1 MTTAALR
8 RDDSF
13 EGPAWLRGPQEGWL
27 AVIAFTVMIGAVAL
41 SIDAAH
47 WAGFVPEGPSETG
60 FLLPVMLLAAL
71 WGFVSAKLGWPALAA
86 DAVGAAVGAGV
97 LLLAV
102 AGIVAP
108 GAPPGT
114 ALTALSDSVYRF
126 YHDLVIEG
134 VRSSE
139 TSVFLLVLGA
149 AMWTVAQLAAVNL
162 FARHRGLAVVAMT
175 GVAIF
180 VQLSVAAQDEYGY
193 LVVFAVAAL
202 VLLMRLNL
210 LDQRVGWM
218 RRGIGDQGAVTTLY
232 TRSGATFIALTL
244 IGALALTATASSA
257 PLAGVLNQPAVR
269 DQLVNLG
276 EQLNTLVG
284 GVVGNARGPNG
295 LFATSSTITGLWE
308 SSSTV
313 VFTATTDTGQGYYWR
328 GATYDTFDG
337 TTWKQVDRTNAGD
350 VAAGAP
356 VLAASADGA
365 TSLVA
370 RATVKTTIHD
380 VNLGSSTL
388 VAPEDV
394 VSVDQPTT
402 VYTAGPGGGFDSAE
416 LTNALGAGDSYTATS
431 LVVPQGDEKGAPTE
445 SQLAAA
451 GTDYPATVAP
461 YLQYKGA
468 VGDETIAVARS
479 VASGL
484 PASQQ
489 DAFHIAKAIQA
500 FFLDPANGFRYQTDV
515 RGECPSGDIVDCFLV
530 ESHRVGYCEYFASS
544 MVMML
549 RTLGI
554 PARYVKGYLPGEQ
567 LADGSFQVEASA
579 AHAWAQVYFP
589 GYGWI
594 RFDPTPGAQRDL
606 GQAATVFVRGS
617 PVAGTPS
624 PSIGPVQSGADETD
638 PLRRTLPPLTPGS
651 VSSGG
656 PGVGLLAVLVIGLLA
671 LLLAFG
677 VWRSRRSG
685 ALSRGEPDAVYRG
698 LVGFATRLGYG
709 QLPTQTAYE
718 YAGALGELV
727 PAARDELQLVARAK
741 VEVTYGRRTMAGD
754 RLVALHAAY
763 RRLRVRLLRLVF
775 RRQRGFRPRRA
786 GPRSGS
792 PR

>member
-8 RDDSF
+8 RDDTF

-27 AVIAFTVMIGAVAL
+27 AVIAFIVMIGAVAL

-86 DAVGAAVGAGV
+86 DVVGAAVGAGV

-108 GAPPGT
+108 GAAPGP

-126 YHDLVIEG
+126 YHDLVIDG

-162 FARHRGLAVVAMT
+162 FGRHRGLAVVAMT

-180 VQLSVAAQDEYGY
+180 IELSVSAQDQYGY

-218 RRGIGDQGAVTTLY
+218 RRGIGDQGAVATLY
-232 TRSGATFIALTL
+232 TRSGVTFIALTL

-308 SSSTV
+308 SSPNV
-313 VFTATTDTGQGYYWR
+313 VFTATTDTQQGYYWR

-337 TTWKQVDRTNAGD
+337 TTWKQVDRTNAGE

-356 VLAASADGA
+356 VLAGTADGVP
-365 TSLVA
+365 SLVA

-394 VSVDQPTT
+394 ASVDQTTT

-416 LTNALGAGDSYTATS
+416 LTSGLGADDSYTVTS
-431 LVVPQGDEKGAPTE
+431 LVVPQGDEKGAPDRV
-445 SQLAAA
+445 AA
-451 GTDYPATVAP
+451 GRRRDHLPRHG
-461 YLQYKGA
+461 GA
-468 VGDETIAVARS
+468 VPAVPGRRRRRDDQRRPVHRGRPAHVAAGPVPHRQGDPGLLPGPGQRLPLQDRRARR
-479 VASGL
+479 VPVRRHRGLLPRRVPPGRLLRVLRHVDGHDAAHPGHPGPLREGL
-484 PASQQ
+484 PAR
-489 DAFHIAKAIQA
+489 
-500 FFLDPANGFRYQTDV
+500 PAAGRRQ
-515 RGECPSGDIVDCFLV
+515 
-530 ESHRVGYCEYFASS
+530 
-544 MVMML
+544 
-549 RTLGI
+549 
-554 PARYVKGYLPGEQ
+554 LPG
-567 LADGSFQVEASA
+567 
-579 AHAWAQVYFP
+579 P
-589 GYGWI
+589 GQRRPRLGAGLL
-594 RFDPTPGAQRDL
+594 PGLRL
-606 GQAATVFVRGS
+606 
-617 PVAGTPS
+617 
-624 PSIGPVQSGADETD
+624 D
-638 PLRRTLPPLTPGS
+638 PLRSHAGRA
-651 VSSGG
+651 GG
-656 PGVGLLAVLVIGLLA
+656 PWPGGHAVRQGEPGA
-671 LLLAFG
+671 GHAHADDRA
-677 VWRSRRSG
+677 RSRAAPMR
-685 ALSRGEPDAVYRG
+685 R
-698 LVGFATRLGYG
+698 TRC
-709 QLPTQTAYE
+709 
-718 YAGALGELV
+718 
-727 PAARDELQLVARAK
+727 AARC
-741 VEVTYGRRTMAGD
+741 RR
-754 RLVALHAAY
+754 
-763 RRLRVRLLRLVF
+763 
-775 RRQRGFRPRRA
+775 
-786 GPRSGS
+786 
-792 PR
+792 

>member
-356 VLAASADGA
+356 VMAGSADGA

-370 RATVKTTIHD
+370 RATVNTTIHD

>member
-1 MTTAALR
+1 MTAATLR
-8 RDDSF
+8 RDDNF

-27 AVIAFTVMIGAVAL
+27 AVVAFVVMIGAVAL

-71 WGFVSAKLGWPALAA
+71 WGFVTAKLGWPTLAA
-86 DAVGAAVGAGV
+86 DVVGAAVGAGV

-102 AGIVAP
+102 AGVVAP
-108 GAPPGT
+108 GVAPGP

-126 YHDLVIEG
+126 YHDLVVEG

-149 AMWTVAQLAAVNL
+149 AMWTVAQLAAANL
-162 FARHRGLAVVAMT
+162 FARHRGLATVAIT

-180 VQLSVAAQDEYGY
+180 IELSVSAQDEYGY

-210 LDQRVGWM
+210 LDQRVGWL
-218 RRGIGDQGAVTTLY
+218 RRGIADQGAVAILY
-232 TRSGATFIALTL
+232 TRSGVTFIALAL

-257 PLAGVLNQPAVR
+257 PLAGVLDQPAVR

-276 EQLNTLVG
+276 EQLNTIVG

-295 LFATSSTITGLWE
+295 LFASSSTITGLWE

-313 VFTATTDTGQGYYWR
+313 VFTATSDTGQGYYWR

-337 TTWKQVDRTNAGD
+337 TTWKQVDRTNAGE

-356 VLAASADGA
+356 VLAATADG
-365 TSLVA
+365 TPSLVA
-370 RATVKTTIHD
+370 RATVVTTIHD
-380 VNLGSSTL
+380 IDLGSSTL

-394 VSVDQPTT
+394 ASVDQPTT
-402 VYTAGPGGGFDSAE
+402 VYTAGPGGGFDSAD
-416 LTNALGAGDSYTATS
+416 LTNGLGDDASYTVTS
-431 LVVPQGDEKGAPTE
+431 LVVPQGDEQGAPTE

-451 GTDYPATVAP
+451 GTDYPAVVAP
-461 YLQYKGA
+461 YLQYQGA
-468 VGDETIAVARS
+468 VGDETIQVARS
-479 VASGL
+479 IVASL
-484 PASQQ
+484 PAAQR
-489 DAFHIAKAIQA
+489 DPFHVAKAIQA

-530 ESHRVGYCEYFASS
+530 HRAGYCEYFASS

-554 PARYVKGYLPGEQ
+554 PARYVKGYLPGQ
-567 LADGSFQVEASA
+567 QMADGSFQVQASA

-594 RFDPTPGAQRDL
+594 RFDPTPGAQADL
-606 GQAATVFVRGS
+606 GQVATQFVKGS
-617 PVAGTPS
+617 PVPS
-624 PSIGPVQSGADETD
+624 AAPPTIGAVQSGADATD
-638 PLRRTLPPLTPGS
+638 PLHRTLPPVVPGS
-651 VSSGG
+651 VSGG
-656 PGVGLLAVLVIGLLA
+656 DGGVGMLAVAVIGLLA
-671 LLLAFG
+671 LILVFG

-685 ALSRGEPDAVYRG
+685 AMARGEADAVYRG

-741 VEVTYGRRTMAGD
+741 VEVTYGRRTMPGD

-763 RRLRVRLLRLVF
+763 RRLRIRLLRLVF
-775 RRQRGFRPRRA
+775 HRQRGFRPRRGGPGGGSA
-786 GPRSGS
+786 GR
-792 PR
+792 

>member
-27 AVIAFTVMIGAVAL
+27 AVIAFSVMIGAVAL

-530 ESHRVGYCEYFASS
+530 ESHRMGYCEYFASS

-638 PLRRTLPPLTPGS
+638 PLRRTLSPLTPGS

>member
-8 RDDSF
+8 RDDTF

-27 AVIAFTVMIGAVAL
+27 AVIAFIVMIGVVAL

-47 WAGFVPEGPSETG
+47 WAGFVPQGPSETG

-86 DAVGAAVGAGV
+86 DVVGAAVGAGV

-108 GAPPGT
+108 GHAPGP

-126 YHDLVIEG
+126 YRDLVIDG
-134 VRSSE
+134 VRSAE

-162 FARHRGLAVVAMT
+162 FGRHRGLAVVAMT

-180 VQLSVAAQDEYGY
+180 IELSVSAQDQYGY

-210 LDQRVGWM
+210 LDQRVGWI
-218 RRGIGDQGAVTTLY
+218 RRGIGDQGAVATLY
-232 TRSGATFIALTL
+232 TRSGVTFIALTL
-244 IGALALTATASSA
+244 VGALALTATASSA
-257 PLAGVLNQPAVR
+257 PLAGVINQPAVR

-308 SSSTV
+308 SSSQP
-313 VFTATTDTGQGYYWR
+313 VFTATTDTQQGYYWR

-337 TTWKQVDRTNAGD
+337 TTWKQVDRTNAGE

-356 VLAASADGA
+356 VLAASADG
-365 TSLVA
+365 TPSLVA

-380 VNLGSSTL
+380 ISLGSSTL

-394 VSVDQPTT
+394 ASVDKATN

-416 LTNALGAGDSYTATS
+416 LATGLGAADSYTTTS

-451 GTDYPATVAP
+451 GTTYPAAVKGS

-468 VGDETIAVARS
+468 VGDETINVARTI
-479 VASGL
+479 AAGL
-484 PASQQ
+484 PTSQQ
-489 DAFHIAKAIQA
+489 DPFHIAKAIQA
-500 FFLDPANGFRYQTDV
+500 FFTTANGFHYNTDV

-530 ESHRVGYCEYFASS
+530 ESHRTGYCEYFATS

-554 PARYVKGYLPGEQ
+554 PARYVKGYLPGQQ

-579 AHAWAQVYFP
+579 AHAWVQVYFP

-594 RFDPTPGAQRDL
+594 RFDPTPGAQADL
-606 GQAATVFVRGS
+606 GQAATVFVKGS
-617 PVAGTPS
+617 PVPVTAS
-624 PSIGPVQSGADETD
+624 PSIGPIVSGAGETD
-638 PLRRTLPPLTPGS
+638 PRRRPVELPAGPTTPGD
-651 VSSGG
+651 
-656 PGVGLLAVLVIGLLA
+656 PGVGYLAAFVIGLLA

-685 ALSRGEPDAVYRG
+685 VLSRSEPDAVYRG
-698 LVGFATRLGYG
+698 MVGFATRLGYG

-718 YAGALGELV
+718 YAGALGDLV
-727 PAARDELQLVARAK
+727 PAAREELQLVARAK
-741 VEVTYGRRTMAGD
+741 VEVTYGRRTVPGD
-754 RLVALHAAY
+754 RLIALHAAY

-775 RRQRGFRPRRA
+775 RRKRGFRPRRG
-786 GPRSGS
+786 GPGS
-792 PR
+792 ASRL

>member
-8 RDDSF
+8 RDDTF

-27 AVIAFTVMIGAVAL
+27 AVVAFIVMIGAVAL

-47 WAGFVPEGPSETG
+47 WAGFVAQGPSETG

-71 WGFVSAKLGWPALAA
+71 WGFVSTKLGWPALAS
-86 DAVGAAVGAGV
+86 DVVGAAVGAGV

-102 AGIVAP
+102 AGVVDP
-108 GAPPGT
+108 GAPPGP

-126 YHDLVIEG
+126 YHDLVIDG
-134 VRSSE
+134 VRSAE

-162 FARHRGLAVVAMT
+162 FGRHRGLAVVAMT

-180 VQLSVAAQDEYGY
+180 IELSVSAQDQYGY

-210 LDQRVGWM
+210 LDQRVGWL
-218 RRGIGDQGAVTTLY
+218 RRGIGDQGAVATLY
-232 TRSGATFIALTL
+232 TRSGVTFIALTL
-244 IGALALTATASSA
+244 IGALGLTATASSA
-257 PLAGVLNQPAVR
+257 PLAGVINQPAVR

-313 VFTATTDTGQGYYWR
+313 VFTATTDTQQGYYWR

-356 VLAASADGA
+356 VLAATADGSR
-365 TSLVA
+365 SLVA
-370 RATVKTTIHD
+370 RATVQTTIHAL
-380 VNLGSSTL
+380 NLGSSTL
-388 VAPEDV
+388 VAPEDAT
-394 VSVDQPTT
+394 SVDRPTT
-402 VYTAGPGGGFDSAE
+402 VYTAGPGGGFNSAE
-416 LTNALGAGDSYTATS
+416 LTGGLGADDSYMVTS
-431 LVVPQGDEKGAPTE
+431 LVVPQGEEKGAPTE

-451 GTDYPATVAP
+451 GTDYPATIAP

-468 VGDETIAVARS
+468 VGDETINLARS
-479 VASGL
+479 IEAGL

-489 DAFHIAKAIQA
+489 DPFHIAKAIQA
-500 FFLDPANGFRYQTDV
+500 FFLDPANGFHYQTDV
-515 RGECPSGDIVDCFLV
+515 RGECPSGDIVDCFLL
-530 ESHRVGYCEYFASS
+530 ESHRSGYCEYFASS

-579 AHAWAQVYFP
+579 AHAWAQVFFP

-594 RFDPTPGAQRDL
+594 RFDPTPGAQADL
-606 GQAATVFVRGS
+606 GQAPTRFVKGS
-617 PVAGTPS
+617 PVPATPTPS
-624 PSIGPVQSGADETD
+624 AGAVQSGADATD
-638 PLRRTLPPLTPGS
+638 PLHRTLPPQTPGS
-651 VSSGG
+651 TTGG
-656 PGVGLLAVLVIGLLA
+656 DGGVGLLAVIVIGLLA
-671 LLLAFG
+671 VLLAFG

-685 ALSRGEPDAVYRG
+685 ILARSEPDVVYRG
-698 LVGFATRLGYG
+698 LVGFASRLGYG

-727 PAARDELQLVARAK
+727 PAARDELELVARAK
-741 VEVTYGRRTMAGD
+741 VEVTYGRRTMPGD

-763 RRLRVRLLRLVF
+763 RRLRLRLLRLLF
-775 RRQRGFRPRRA
+775 RRQRGFRPRRGA
-786 GPRSGS
+786 PRGGS
-792 PR
+792 PG

>member
-8 RDDSF
+8 HSDTF

-27 AVIAFTVMIGAVAL
+27 AVIAFIVMIGAVAL

-86 DAVGAAVGAGV
+86 DVVGAAVGAGV

-108 GAPPGT
+108 GHAPGP

-126 YHDLVIEG
+126 YHDLVIDG
-134 VRSSE
+134 VRSAE

-162 FARHRGLAVVAMT
+162 FGRHRGLAVVAMT
-175 GVAIF
+175 GVAVFIE
-180 VQLSVAAQDEYGY
+180 LSVSAQDQYGY

-210 LDQRVGWM
+210 LDQRVGWI
-218 RRGIGDQGAVTTLY
+218 RRGIGDQGAVATLY
-232 TRSGATFIALTL
+232 TRSGVTFIALAL

-257 PLAGVLNQPAVR
+257 PLAGVINQPAVR

-308 SSSTV
+308 SSPNI
-313 VFTATTDTGQGYYWR
+313 VFTATTDTQQGYYWR

-337 TTWKQVDRTNAGD
+337 TTWKQVDRTNVGE

-356 VLAASADGA
+356 VLAGTADGA
-365 TSLVA
+365 PSLVA

-380 VNLGSSTL
+380 ISLGSSTL

-394 VSVDQPTT
+394 ASVDKATN

-416 LTNALGAGDSYTATS
+416 LATGLGAADSYTVTS

-451 GTDYPATVAP
+451 GTTYPATVEGS
-461 YLQYKGA
+461 YLQYQGA
-468 VGDETIAVARS
+468 VGDETINVARS
-479 VASGL
+479 IAAGL
-484 PASQQ
+484 PTSQQ
-489 DAFHIAKAIQA
+489 DPFHIAKAIQA
-500 FFLDPANGFRYQTDV
+500 FFTTANGFHYNTDV
-515 RGECPSGDIVDCFLV
+515 RGECPSGDIVDCFLA
-530 ESHRVGYCEYFASS
+530 ESHRSGYCEYFATS

-567 LADGSFQVEASA
+567 LADGSFKVEASA

-594 RFDPTPGAQRDL
+594 RFDPTPSAQADL
-606 GQAATVFVRGS
+606 GQAATKFVVGS
-617 PVAGTPS
+617 PVPATPT
-624 PSIGPVQSGADETD
+624 PTIGSVQSGGDATD

-651 VSSGG
+651 TTGG
-656 PGVGLLAVLVIGLLA
+656 DGGVGLLAVIVIGLLA

-685 ALSRGEPDAVYRG
+685 VLSRSEPDAVYRG
-698 LVGFATRLGYG
+698 MVGFATRLGYG

-718 YAGALGELV
+718 YAGALGDLV
-727 PAARDELQLVARAK
+727 PAAREELQLVARAK
-741 VEVTYGRRTMAGD
+741 VEVTYGRRTVPGD

-775 RRQRGFRPRRA
+775 RRQRGFRPRRG

-792 PR
+792 PL